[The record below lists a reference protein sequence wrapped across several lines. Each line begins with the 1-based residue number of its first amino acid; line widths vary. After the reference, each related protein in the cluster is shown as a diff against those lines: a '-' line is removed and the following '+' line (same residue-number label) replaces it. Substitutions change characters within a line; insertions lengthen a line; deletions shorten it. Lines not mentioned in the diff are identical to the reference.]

1 MSKQIPLEFG
11 EFSFEPAPKDKP
23 AIDHTRVAK
32 PNVEMVKEA
41 IKKKSHSGRRSLK
54 EPLTKEVLLPPDAEL
69 FEKTYYPIGEVAKMF
84 GEQTS
89 LIRFWANE
97 FKVLKPRT
105 NKKGDRYFRP
115 EDVKSLYLIYHLLR
129 ERKFT
134 IEGAIE
140 FLKDEKSAGEKF
152 EMITALEKVK
162 LFLQQLKNNL

>member
-1 MSKQIPLEFG
+1 MAKQIPLEFG
-11 EFSFEPAPKDKP
+11 DFSFEPVKNEKP
-23 AIDHTRVAK
+23 AIDHTGVIK
-32 PNVEMVKEA
+32 PNVEFVKEA
-41 IKKKSHSGRRSLK
+41 IKKKSQSGRRSLK
-54 EPLTKEVLLPPDAEL
+54 EPPNKDVALPPDEEL
-69 FEKTYYPIGEVAKMF
+69 FEKTYYPIGDVARMF
-84 GEQTS
+84 GEKTS

-134 IEGAIE
+134 IEGAKE
-140 FLKDEKSAGEKF
+140 FLKDEKSAGDKY
-152 EMITALEKVK
+152 EMIASLEKVK